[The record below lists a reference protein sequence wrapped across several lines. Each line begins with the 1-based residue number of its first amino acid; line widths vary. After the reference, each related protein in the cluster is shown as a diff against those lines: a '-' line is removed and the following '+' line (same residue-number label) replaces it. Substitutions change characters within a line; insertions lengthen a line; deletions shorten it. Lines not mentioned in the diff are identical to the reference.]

1 MVKISDLRMR
11 EVINVMNGKRLGLI
25 KDIEIDL
32 EAGRIKS
39 VVLPGNS
46 KVLGLF
52 GKNDDVVVPWQKIK
66 KLGMDV
72 ILVELA
78 DYADANQSMIY

>member
-39 VVLPGNS
+39 VVLPGNG
-46 KVLGLF
+46 KVLGFF
-52 GKNDDVVVPWQKIK
+52 GKSDEVVVPWQKIK

-78 DYADANQSMIY
+78 DFSETNQSMIY

>member
-11 EVINVMNGKRLGLI
+11 EVINVMNGKKLGLI

-32 EAGRIKS
+32 EAGRIRS
-39 VVLPGNS
+39 VVLPGNG
-46 KVLGLF
+46 KLLGIF
-52 GKNDDVVVPWQKIK
+52 GRNDDVVVPWQKIK

-78 DYADANQSMIY
+78 DYTETNQNMLY

>member
-11 EVINVMNGKRLGLI
+11 EVVNVTNGKKLGLI

-32 EAGRIKS
+32 DAGRIKS

-46 KVLGLF
+46 RVLGFL
-52 GKNDDVVVPWQKIK
+52 GRNEDVVVPWHKIK

-72 ILVELA
+72 ILVEVA
-78 DYADANQSMIY
+78 DYADTNNEALY

>member
-39 VVLPGNS
+39 VVLPGNG

-78 DYADANQSMIY
+78 DYTEANQSIMY

>member
-11 EVINVMNGKRLGLI
+11 EVVNVTNGKKLGLI

-32 EAGRIKS
+32 ENGMIKS

-46 KVLGLF
+46 RIMGFF
-52 GKNDDVVVPWQKIK
+52 GKNDDVVVPWHKIK

-72 ILVELA
+72 ILVEVN
-78 DYADANQSMIY
+78 DFTDPRHETY

>member
-11 EVINVMNGKRLGLI
+11 EVINVMNGKKLGLI

-32 EAGRIKS
+32 DAGRIKS

-46 KVLGLF
+46 RVLGFF
-52 GKNDDVVVPWQKIK
+52 GKNDDVIVPWQKIK

-72 ILVELA
+72 ILVEVA
-78 DYADANQSMIY
+78 DFSEANHGMIY

>member
-11 EVINVMNGKRLGLI
+11 EVVNVTNGKKLGLI

-32 EAGRIKS
+32 DAGRIKS
-39 VVLPGNS
+39 VVLPGNN
-46 KVLGLF
+46 KVLGFL
-52 GKNDDVVVPWQKIK
+52 GRNEDVVVPWHKIK

-72 ILVELA
+72 ILVEVA
-78 DYADANQSMIY
+78 DYTDTNNDSIY

>member
-32 EAGRIKS
+32 EAGRVKS
-39 VVLPGNS
+39 VVLPGNG

-52 GKNDDVVVPWQKIK
+52 GRNEDVVVPWQKIK

-78 DYADANQSMIY
+78 DYADANQNMIY

>member
-39 VVLPGNS
+39 VVLPGNG

-78 DYADANQSMIY
+78 DYTDANQSMMY

>member
-11 EVINVMNGKRLGLI
+11 EVVNVMNGKKLGLI

-32 EAGRIKS
+32 DAGRIKS
-39 VVLPGNS
+39 VVLPGNG
-46 KVLGLF
+46 KVLGFL
-52 GKNDDVVVPWQKIK
+52 GRQDDVVVPWHKIK
-66 KLGMDV
+66 KLGLDV

-78 DYADANQSMIY
+78 DYAETAQNTMY

>member
-1 MVKISDLRMR
+1 MEKD
-11 EVINVMNGKRLGLI
+11 GLI

-32 EAGRIKS
+32 EAGRVKS
-39 VVLPGNS
+39 VVLPGNG

-52 GKNDDVVVPWQKIK
+52 GRNEDVVVPWQKIK

-78 DYADANQSMIY
+78 DYADANQNMIY

>member
-11 EVINVMNGKRLGLI
+11 EVINVMNGKKLGLI

-32 EAGRIKS
+32 DAGRIRS
-39 VVLPGNS
+39 VVLPGNG
-46 KVLGLF
+46 KILGF
-52 GKNDDVVVPWQKIK
+52 IGRSDDVIVPWQKIK

-72 ILVELA
+72 ILVEIA
-78 DYADANQSMIY
+78 DYADTNQSMIY

>member
-39 VVLPGNS
+39 VVLPGNG

-78 DYADANQSMIY
+78 DYTDANQSMIY

>member
-1 MVKISDLRMR
+1 MIKISDLRLR
-11 EVINVMNGKRLGLI
+11 EVINVNNGKKLGLI

-39 VVLPGNS
+39 VVLPGNGR
-46 KVLGLF
+46 VFGLF
-52 GKNDDVVVPWQKIK
+52 SRHEDVVVPWHQIK

-72 ILVELA
+72 ILVEVA
-78 DYADANQSMIY
+78 EYTDPNRNMMY